1 MATTPG
7 KAIREKCLDC
17 CGSANEVK
25 ACPVTEC
32 ALYPFRFGKN
42 PYRTKREY
50 SEEQKQAMRE
60 RLQKAREN
68 KV

>member
-1 MATTPG
+1 MTTSPG

-17 CGSANEVK
+17 CGNANEVK
-25 ACPVTEC
+25 LCPVTDC

-50 SEEQKQAMRE
+50 SEEQKQQMRE

-68 KV
+68 K